1 MGQLFSNVRIDSIAT
16 ALPAQELDFLSLA
29 PEYGEEYIRKVMS
42 VTGIHS
48 VHVAGEHETSADLCA
63 AAAEQLRAVGRY
75 APEDIDAL
83 VFVTETPD
91 YIIPNTSSVLQSRLG
106 LRNDIL
112 VFDVNFGCA
121 GYVYG
126 LFQASL
132 LVASGYAER
141 VLLCVGDTETKV
153 IHPKDRAMRLVI
165 GDAGSAT
172 LVTRDEAAA
181 DSGFAFYS
189 DGSRAEALM
198 IPAGG
203 FRTPHTAGVTDVLHE
218 DEEGNARTAED
229 MYMDGMEVMTF
240 ALHEVKGVVQRVYDL
255 CGVTGE
261 DVNLFALHQANAMI
275 VNYVARKL
283 KAKGR
288 APVAIERTG
297 NTSCTSI
304 PMMLAQCYA
313 GKNETLK
320 RVLACGFGTGLT
332 CAAGLVDLSETQILA
347 PVTTA

>member
-1 MGQLFSNVRIDSIAT
+1 MDKIFEGVRIDSIAT
-16 ALPAQELDFLSLA
+16 ALPTGVLDFQSLGA
-29 PEYGEEYIRKVMS
+29 TYGEEYVQKVMS
-42 VTGIHS
+42 VTGIRS
-48 VHVAGEHETSADLCA
+48 VHIAGEHQTAADLCV
-63 AAAEQLRAVGRY
+63 AAAEQLRAAGRY
-75 APEDIDAL
+75 APEEIDAL

-106 LRNDIL
+106 LRNDVL

-132 LVASGYAER
+132 LVASGYADR

-153 IHPKDRAMRLVI
+153 IHPDDRALRLVI

-172 LVTRDEAAA
+172 LVTRDAAA
-181 DSGFAFYS
+181 LPSGFAFYS
-189 DGSRAEALM
+189 DGSRADKLM
-198 IPAGG
+198 VPAGG
-203 FRTPHTAGVTDVLHE
+203 FRTPHTPGVTDVPDT
-218 DEEGNARTAED
+218 DEEGNTRTAED

-240 ALHEVKGVVQRVYDL
+240 ALHEVKGVVERVYDL

-261 DVNLFALHQANAMI
+261 DIDLFALHQANAMI
-275 VNYVARKL
+275 VNYMARKL

-288 APVAIERTG
+288 APIAVETTG

-304 PMMLAQCYA
+304 PLMLSQLYA
-313 GKNETLK
+313 GRNETLR

-332 CAAGLVDLSETQILA
+332 CAAGLVDLSQTQMFA
-347 PVTTA
+347 PVTLA